1 MNNFINA
8 SAAKGA
14 EYLDG
19 KITSNDYSDVT
30 DVTDATNLIYKDF
43 SGNAIKEADVTS
55 VTESKI
61 PSKDKCPT
69 FICFDDWIKE
79 GETKLHDGVWYFEVD
94 KEGQVTK
101 TRVCSPLKIESVTYD
116 SFDNNYGRLLR
127 FKTTKGAWRDWAM
140 PMELLKGSGDELR
153 GELLAMGVQ
162 LQPGA
167 KPRNRYPCTCN
178 QTRQNYIFN
187 VPCKSAGV
195 IDLLFYPIKFMAKC

>member
-1 MNNFINA
+1 MTA
-8 SAAKGA
+8 
-14 EYLDG
+14 L
-19 KITSNDYSDVT
+19 ITIT
-30 DVTDATNLIYKDF
+30 
-43 SGNAIKEADVTS
+43 G
-55 VTESKI
+55 
-61 PSKDKCPT
+61 
-69 FICFDDWIKE
+69 
-79 GETKLHDGVWYFEVD
+79 G
-94 KEGQVTK
+94 
-101 TRVCSPLKIESVTYD
+101 
-116 SFDNNYGRLLR
+116 LLR

-195 IDLLFYPIKFMAKC
+195 IDLLFYPIKFMV